1 MKCRC
6 AIRPPPFAA
15 LYAAPFQDGSH
26 FRIDC
31 PPVIAS
37 AAKQSR
43 VTGTKLGVR
52 AVFDVP
58 VPIHIFWCWI
68 LLGGKEE
75 LRGLVAQVIE
85 PDDMFIKALAA
96 MRMWVNSSKRG
107 LYQRLDSQ
115 IAGELLD
122 LATVRQRLEGLK
134 NTGGL
139 SVELQKVGK
148 ELLETWDER

>member
-1 MKCRC
+1 
-6 AIRPPPFAA
+6 
-15 LYAAPFQDGSH
+15 
-26 FRIDC
+26 
-31 PPVIAS
+31 
-37 AAKQSR
+37 
-43 VTGTKLGVR
+43 
-52 AVFDVP
+52 
-58 VPIHIFWCWI
+58 
-68 LLGGKEE
+68 
-75 LRGLVAQVIE
+75 
-85 PDDMFIKALAA
+85 MFIKALAA